1 MNPTVSVI
9 MPTYNRSGLLKL
21 AVESVLMQD
30 FTDYE
35 IIITDNC
42 STDDTAEI
50 IAKLSDKRIRYFLN
64 PVNIGLTRNYNRALS
79 LANGKYIAVFSDDD
93 VMLPGN
99 LTAKVSILDQYPSV
113 GLVQSNTKEI
123 DGQGA
128 VTNDEHSQGWNNRI
142 WSEMTSKPLMTGKR
156 AYDILYDEWN
166 FVSMPTVM
174 VRKRILDDAK
184 IEFNNQLT
192 FILDWDMW
200 LNIARLSDFYFIEKP
215 LVQIRTHGM
224 NLTAK
229 SSGDIIFRERMISKI
244 CLIEVRELSADA
256 DAIFARVLSSLHTQ
270 HLFLQA
276 KLPTQL
282 DLFKLRVKRMIP
294 YSFRKQFKQ
303 LIPRR

>member
-42 STDDTAEI
+42 STDDTA
-50 IAKLSDKRIRYFLN
+50 AVVATLSDKRIRYFLN

-79 LANGKYIAVFSDDD
+79 LATGKYIAVFSDDD
-93 VMLPGN
+93 IMLPGN
-99 LTAKVSILDQYPSV
+99 LTAKVKVLDQYSSV

-123 DGQGA
+123 DGKG
-128 VTNDEHSQGWNNRI
+128 VITNDKHSQGWNSRI
-142 WSEMTSKPLMTGKR
+142 WSEMTSKPLMSGKR
-156 AYDILYDEWN
+156 AYDILYNEWN

-174 VRKRILDDAK
+174 MRKSILDDAR

-200 LNIARLSDFYFIEKP
+200 LNIARLSDFYFIEEP

-229 SSGDIIFRERMISKI
+229 SSGNIIFRERMISKI
-244 CLIEVRELSADA
+244 CLLQTNELSDDVDA
-256 DAIFARVLSSLHTQ
+256 AIARAISSLHTQ

-276 KLPTQL
+276 ELPTQL
-282 DLFKLRVKRMIP
+282 DLFKVRVKRMIP
-294 YSFRKQFKQ
+294 YGLKKQFKQ
-303 LIPRR
+303 LIRRK

>member
-42 STDDTAEI
+42 STDDTA
-50 IAKLSDKRIRYFLN
+50 AVVAALSDKRIRYFLN

-79 LANGKYIAVFSDDD
+79 LATGKYIAVFSDDD

-99 LTAKVSILDQYPSV
+99 LTAKVKVLNQYSSV
-113 GLVQSNTKEI
+113 GLVHSNTKEI
-123 DGQGA
+123 DGQGI
-128 VTNDEHSQGWNNRI
+128 VINDKHSQGWNSRI
-142 WSEMTSKPLMTGKR
+142 WSEMTNKPLMSGKR

-174 VRKRILDDAK
+174 MRKSLLDDAK
-184 IEFNNQLT
+184 IEFNNQL
-192 FILDWDMW
+192 IW
-200 LNIARLSDFYFIEKP
+200 LNIARLNDFYFIEEP

-224 NLTAK
+224 NLTTK
-229 SSGDIIFRERMISKI
+229 SSGAIIFRERIISKI
-244 CLIEVRELSADA
+244 CLLQPNEISDDVDGV
-256 DAIFARVLSSLHTQ
+256 IARVLSSLHTQ

-276 KLPTQL
+276 EMPTQF
-282 DLFKLRVKRMIP
+282 DLLKVHVKRMIP
-294 YSFRKQFKQ
+294 YGLRKQFKK
-303 LIPRR
+303 LIRRK